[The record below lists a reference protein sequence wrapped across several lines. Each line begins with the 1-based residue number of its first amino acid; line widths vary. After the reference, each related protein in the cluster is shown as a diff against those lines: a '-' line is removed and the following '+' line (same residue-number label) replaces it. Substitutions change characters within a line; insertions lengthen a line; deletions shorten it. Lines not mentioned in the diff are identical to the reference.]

1 MKEEFLHKLEQ
12 CHLLALERKEM
23 DKYELSVKR
32 FDEFASEYAGRFAN
46 IDAYRKH
53 IDQFC
58 ARLSSPSPA
67 ILELACGPANVTS
80 YLKQRFPDS
89 GIVALDLSPRMIAIA
104 RQVVKGVDFRI
115 MDVREIHSLDLQF
128 DAIMCSFCLPFL
140 SKDDTDKLIADCA
153 AKLKENGILY
163 ISTMEGDESRAGFES
178 TCFSGDAK
186 VYFNY
191 HLQDDLER
199 ALTANGFSVAY
210 AVRQDYGEPNGSTT
224 VDLILVAEKQ
234 TNVTIVDSI

>member
-1 MKEEFLHKLEQ
+1 
-12 CHLLALERKEM
+12 M
-23 DKYELSVKR
+23 DRYELSVKR
-32 FDEFASEYAGRFAN
+32 FDEFASEYAERFAN

-58 ARLSSPSPA
+58 ARIPGHNPA

-89 GIVALDLSPRMIAIA
+89 RIVALDLSPRMIAIA
-104 RQVVKGVDFRI
+104 RQVVRGVDFRI
-115 MDVREIHSLDLQF
+115 MDVRKIHSLELQF

-140 SKDDTDKLIADCA
+140 SKEDTDKLIIDCA
-153 AKLKENGILY
+153 GRLKDKGILY

-191 HLQDDLER
+191 HLQNDLKR

-210 AVRQDYGEPNGSTT
+210 AVRQDYDEPDGSTT

-234 TNVTIVDSI
+234 TNVTATNAIVPGFTLPVPSARPIF